1 MREGGRFPIGR
12 VRFAGTTVAIL
23 ALAAGCAPADAG
35 AQVEVDPA
43 SVGMDAEMLAGVDAL
58 ILDGLADGAAPGA
71 SLAIGRHGQ
80 IVRMRGYGVL
90 DTVGMTAGTAATP
103 STIWDLASL
112 TKVIGTTS
120 ATMMLVDDGALDMDA
135 PVVDYLPTWA
145 SGDPRKGQVTV
156 RQLLLH
162 QAGLPAFRRWYLEID
177 GREAYDAAIDAEPL
191 EFEPGTRTVYSDI
204 GVMTLAR
211 VLEVVSGEPLDVL
224 LERRLFGPLGMD
236 DTGFT
241 PAPALLSRIAPT
253 EIDTIYR
260 NTHVHGVVHDENAD
274 AYGGVSGHAGLF
286 STAEDLARFAQ
297 MMLDGGVTPEGTRLI
312 RAETIQQF
320 TARQGEGSSR
330 GLGWDTP
337 SGRSSAGDYLT
348 SEAFGHTGYT
358 GTSIWMDPELDL
370 FVILLTN
377 RVNPTRENSRHTP
390 LRRAVADLAA
400 QSITDTPVTLREG
413 GGEAEPEAVPA
424 PAGTHP

>member
-1 MREGGRFPIGR
+1 MIWPADGARLK
-12 VRFAGTTVAIL
+12 IL
-23 ALAAGCAPADAG
+23 ALAASVLVGGCAPGEVA
-35 AQVEVDPA
+35 AQLEVDPA
-43 SVGMDAEMLAGVDAL
+43 TVGMDAATLDRIDDL
-58 ILDGLADGAAPGA
+58 IREGLVDGAAPGA

-90 DTVGMTAGTAATP
+90 DTVGTVAETPATP
-103 STIWDLASL
+103 TTIWDLASL

-120 ATMMLVDDGALDMDA
+120 AAMMLVDEDRLDLDA
-135 PVVDYLPTWA
+135 PVVSYLPTWA
-145 SGDPRKGQVTV
+145 AGDPAKAAVTV

-162 QAGLPAFRRWYLEID
+162 QAGLPAFRRWYLEIG

-191 EFEPGTRTVYSDI
+191 EFEPGAQTVYSDI

-211 VLEVVSGEPLDVL
+211 ILETISGESLDAL
-224 LERRLFGPLGMD
+224 LERRLFAPLGMV

-241 PAPALLSRIAPT
+241 PDASLLPRIAPT

-260 NTHVHGVVHDENAD
+260 DVHVHGVVHDENAD

-286 STAEDLARFAQ
+286 STARDLARFAQ
-297 MMLDGGVTPEGTRLI
+297 MMLDGGVTADGTRLI
-312 RAETIQQF
+312 RAETIGLF
-320 TARQGEGSSR
+320 TARQSEESSR

-348 SEAFGHTGYT
+348 SESFGHTGYT
-358 GTSIWMDPELDL
+358 GTSIWIDPELDL

-377 RVNPTRENSRHTP
+377 RVNPTRENSRHAP

-400 QSITDTPVTLREG
+400 QSITDMPVGPRG
-413 GGEAEPEAVPA
+413 GPE
-424 PAGTHP
+424 